1 MLLTPLDVDSLF
13 NTLPP
18 SRDETV
24 NICVD
29 ELFENKKYIHGSNKK
44 QITDIFPLTTKK
56 YIILF
61 DMTFFT
67 QIDSVAMS
75 STLGSSLPHVHM
87 YHHKTK

>member
-44 QITDIFPLTTKK
+44 
-56 YIILF
+56 
-61 DMTFFT
+61 
-67 QIDSVAMS
+67 
-75 STLGSSLPHVHM
+75 
-87 YHHKTK
+87 